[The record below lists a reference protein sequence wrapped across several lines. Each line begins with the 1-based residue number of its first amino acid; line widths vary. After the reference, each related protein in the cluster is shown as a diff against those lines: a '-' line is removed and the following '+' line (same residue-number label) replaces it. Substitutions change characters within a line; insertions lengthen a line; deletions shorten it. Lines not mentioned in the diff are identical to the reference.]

1 MYQNNTTKKPLN
13 QNKMTPKEKAQLLYN
28 MFEFNGYVLNESNH
42 ETTKKFALQ
51 CAEMIR
57 IESENI
63 YQQQFFEQVKQE
75 IINL

>member
-1 MYQNNTTKKPLN
+1 
-13 QNKMTPKEKAQLLYN
+13 MTPQEKAQLFYN
-28 MFEFNGYVLNESNH
+28 MFDFNGYVLNENNH
-42 ETTKKFALQ
+42 ETTKRFALI

-75 IINL
+75 IEQL